1 MKVVFAGGGGG
12 HFYPIIAI
20 AQELGALLEERR
32 IANVQMY
39 FIADKPYDE
48 RALFEHRLIFK
59 RLSTGKM
66 RTYTSAA
73 SSENI
78 IDMFK
83 TGIACV
89 HAICMLFALYPD
101 VVIGK
106 GGYASF
112 PTLFAARL
120 LRIPVIIHESDAVPG
135 RVNRWAGK
143 FAKRIAVSYPE
154 AAQYFPQGKTA
165 FTGAPI
171 RHEIQAPIREG
182 SHEFFG
188 LDPALPTLF
197 VLGGSQGA
205 QVINDGIVEALPQL
219 VERYQLIHQTGPLNL
234 TEVEQTSAL
243 TLENN
248 PNAHRYKPLAY
259 LNDEAMVRAAGIADL
274 VISRAGSTVFELA
287 SWGLPSI
294 MIPLAIAHGD
304 HQRKNA
310 YIYAKAG
317 ACEVID
323 EANLTPHILAAEIN
337 AVMDDPERRKR
348 MASAAKAFAK
358 DNAAAKITQQIVA
371 VLVDHRR
378 MEAQP
383 QE

>member
-20 AQELGALLEERR
+20 AQELEALLEERK

-48 RALFEHRLIFK
+48 RALFEHHLTFK
-59 RLSTGKM
+59 RLLTGKM
-66 RTYTSAA
+66 RTYTTL
-73 SSENI
+73 ENI
-78 IDMFK
+78 VDVFR
-83 TGIACV
+83 TGFACIR
-89 HAICMLFALYPD
+89 AIGVLFMLYPD

-143 FAKRIAVSYPE
+143 FAKRVAVSYPE
-154 AAQYFPQGKTA
+154 TAQYFPKGVTA
-165 FTGAPI
+165 LTGAPI
-171 RHEIQAPIREG
+171 RREIQTPIHEG

-188 LDPALPTLF
+188 LDAALPTLLI
-197 VLGGSQGA
+197 LGGSQGA
-205 QVINDGIVEALPQL
+205 QVINDAIVEALPQL

-234 TEVEQTSAL
+234 TEVQQTSAL

-248 PNAHRYKPLAY
+248 PNVNRYKPLAY
-259 LNDEAMVRAAGIADL
+259 LSDDAMVRAAGIADL
-274 VISRAGSTVFELA
+274 VISRAGSTVFEIAL
-287 SWGLPSI
+287 WGLPSV

-337 AVMDDPERRKR
+337 ALMDDPERRKR
-348 MASAAKAFAK
+348 MTAAAKTFANG
-358 DNAAAKITQQIVA
+358 NAAAKITQQIAA
-371 VLVDHRR
+371 VLVEHRR

-383 QE
+383 QP